1 MHDKLISYLECIKVW
16 LVLVHR
22 SDQKFRATDSA
33 IWLGLIVSCAVKSFG
48 QIPGGGERT
57 SWFFYGLPIY
67 SNLLAALY
75 YFDRSLISVLL

>member
-1 MHDKLISYLECIKVW
+1 MHDKLISHWECIKVW

-33 IWLGLIVSCAVKSFG
+33 FRYMIRVDCIMCSEIFW
-48 QIPGGGERT
+48 GGERT